1 MWDWGDRDV
10 KNISRKRVVN
20 AIYGFVVQCF
30 VYGSDGNQF
39 TVLLLGIFLASS
51 FCFLSCIFGCLY
63 VFFVW

>member
-1 MWDWGDRDV
+1 MWDSGDRDV

-20 AIYGFVVQCF
+20 AIYGCVVRCF

-51 FCFLSCIFGCLY
+51 FCFLFCIFGCLY
-63 VFFVW
+63 ICFVW